1 MTFDLE
7 GRGLLA
13 YFDDNGPLMLKQVL
27 DALKEQQTKNVTI
40 KAMKETNAT
49 IIKQLEQVS

>member
-1 MTFDLE
+1 
-7 GRGLLA
+7 LA
-13 YFDDNGPLMLKQVL
+13 YFDDNGAPMLKRAL
-27 DALKEQQTKNVTI
+27 DVLKEQQTKNVTI